1 MKSLVN
7 KYVKDKKK
15 GKLYACYIDFRKA
28 FDTVWHKGLFHKL
41 QEANIQGNFLNT
53 LKNMYKKTECAVKFG
68 NKLTQFFKCK
78 KGVRQGDPLSPLLFN
93 IFINGVFDR
102 LRNNNC
108 DPVTFDEETH
118 FSALAYADDI
128 VLLSTTAEGLQKA
141 LDTTEQY
148 CKEWKL
154 NINDKWPRKPLK
166 IQRI

>member
-1 MKSLVN
+1 MEEERNIITFFCFNGANGHGVGKSEMV
-7 KYVKDKKK
+7 YS
-15 GKLYACYIDFRKA
+15 
-28 FDTVWHKGLFHKL
+28 
-41 QEANIQGNFLNT
+41 LNT

-154 NINDKWPRKPLK
+154 NINHKKTK
-166 IQRI
+166 CMTFTGGTQKE